1 MSQKSRKKKPF
12 FPRDYLQK
20 MRYSLGW
27 TQKQVAVKMGIDTFV
42 YNGIENGRRGALMN
56 AKRLKQL
63 AFAFGVP
70 VAELIDLEIAYMDEA
85 IKRNEGIKE

>member
-27 TQKQVAVKMGIDTFV
+27 TQKQVAVKMGIETFV
-42 YNGIENGRRGALMN
+42 YLGIVHGHRGAGWN
-56 AKRLKQL
+56 A
-63 AFAFGVP
+63 
-70 VAELIDLEIAYMDEA
+70 Y
-85 IKRNEGIKE
+85 

>member
-1 MSQKSRKKKPF
+1 
-12 FPRDYLQK
+12 
-20 MRYSLGW
+20 
-27 TQKQVAVKMGIDTFV
+27 
-42 YNGIENGRRGALMN
+42 MN

-85 IKRNEGIKE
+85 IKRTEGIKE

>member
-1 MSQKSRKKKPF
+1 
-12 FPRDYLQK
+12 
-20 MRYSLGW
+20 
-27 TQKQVAVKMGIDTFV
+27 MGIDTFV
-42 YNGIENGRRGALMN
+42 YNGIENGHRGALMN